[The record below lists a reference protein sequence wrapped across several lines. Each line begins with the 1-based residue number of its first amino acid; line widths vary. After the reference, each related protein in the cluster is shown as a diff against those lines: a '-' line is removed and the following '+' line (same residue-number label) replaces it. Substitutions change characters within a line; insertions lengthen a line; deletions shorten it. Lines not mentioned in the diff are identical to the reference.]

1 MSSTAAS
8 AGRGSAVDCRR
19 VIEEQVA
26 AINDHDAARL
36 ALVYS
41 PHASV
46 RDPQSPEPLRGRDA
60 VEQDASVFFTAFP
73 DLRAEVTSTVVEGLT
88 YAVELTL
95 TGTHTGPLPLGADE
109 AAATGRTLTFP
120 MAYVSRLD
128 DDGRVR
134 DEQRYY
140 DVAGQLQQLGLLG

>member
-1 MSSTAAS
+1 MTSAS
-8 AGRGSAVDCRR
+8 ASGGRGSAVDCRR

-26 AINDHDAARL
+26 AINDHDAAGLARL
-36 ALVYS
+36 YS
-41 PHASV
+41 QDASV
-46 RDPQSPEPLRGRDA
+46 RDPQSAEPLLGRDG

-73 DLRAEVTSTVVEGLT
+73 DLRAEVSSTVVEGLT
-88 YAVELTL
+88 FAVELTL

-109 AAATGRTLTFP
+109 VAATGRTLSFP

-128 DDGRVR
+128 DDGLIR

-140 DVAGQLQQLGLLG
+140 DVASQLQQLGLLG